1 MKISDPFREAGWWFR
16 VGEYHF
22 QLRCT
27 CGVRHCADALTKSEV
42 GEVTL
47 YACPQ
52 CGATLVGIAS
62 TDATLAPGAPGAP
75 GAPVFDGEGH
85 MMCGFVFGSMVD
97 MTLRPPASGE
107 GETEIPARP
116 GFFSTR
122 GLV

>member
-22 QLRCT
+22 QLRCR
-27 CGVRHCADALTKSEV
+27 CGAALTVDALNRSEV
-42 GEVTL
+42 GDVTV

-52 CGATLVGIAS
+52 CSATLVGITTMQEAPATTAS
-62 TDATLAPGAPGAP
+62 GVPA
-75 GAPVFDGEGH
+75 FDGEGH
-85 MMCGFVFGSMVD
+85 AMCGYVFGSMVD

-107 GETEIPARP
+107 GEMEIPARP

-122 GLV
+122 GLL